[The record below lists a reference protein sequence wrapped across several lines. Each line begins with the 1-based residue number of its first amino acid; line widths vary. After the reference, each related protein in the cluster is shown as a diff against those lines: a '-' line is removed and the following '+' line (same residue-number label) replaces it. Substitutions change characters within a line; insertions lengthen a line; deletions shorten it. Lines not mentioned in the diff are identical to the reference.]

1 MKIVFAVFSLCICVC
16 LMLFSS
22 AAALAAQE
30 ALELWWRA
38 VLPVLFPFFVCS
50 VLIEKS
56 GLMEALANKLR
67 RISEKMRIHPYAL
80 PVFLLSGLC
89 GYPAAG
95 RLCGGL
101 SRSGGLDAAHAER
114 FAILANLCSPMF
126 LLGTLSLG
134 MLKDRS
140 LFFPLAIGHYGGA
153 LLTALIVCFL
163 APLPAHRSYPR
174 IGAAVSEPSS
184 LPGAIWEGV
193 QGMLRIG
200 GSIVFFYVLIFLIKE
215 TGLLRYLAVPF
226 NLLFGL
232 LGAENTGEGFLCG
245 LFEMTSGCKLL
256 SSGTF
261 PLQWQAALC
270 CFLISFSGL
279 CIYVQTLSFMPFRH
293 PKQYLGVKALHALFA
308 SSITYFTYP
317 MFPSGAVE
325 TLATG
330 ASSYLNNAISGFSVI
345 AAAALG
351 IGFTC
356 LLSIW
361 LYHKNGNRVRD
372 GKLLSAQTFFCNRK

>member
-1 MKIVFAVFSLCICVC
+1 MKTVFAVFSFCICIC

-22 AAALAAQE
+22 GATFAAQE
-30 ALELWWRA
+30 ALDLWWHA
-38 VLPVLFPFFVCS
+38 VLPVIFPFFVCS

-56 GLMEALANKLR
+56 GFIELLAKKLG
-67 RISEKMRIHPYAL
+67 RISQKVGIHPYTL
-80 PVFLLSGLC
+80 PVFFLSGLC

-101 SRSGGLDAAHAER
+101 LRNGSLDAAHAER
-114 FAILANLCSPMF
+114 FTVLANLCSPMF
-126 LLGTLSLG
+126 LIGTLSTG
-134 MLKDRS
+134 MLKNQT

-153 LLTALIVCFL
+153 LLMALIVHFF
-163 APLPAHRSYPR
+163 APLPTRQPR
-174 IGAAVSEPSS
+174 PHTNTAISEPLS

-200 GSIVFFYVLIFLIKE
+200 GSIVFFYVLTFLIKE

-226 NLLFGL
+226 NLLFGF
-232 LGAENTGEGFLCG
+232 LGAENMGEGFLCG

-256 SSGTF
+256 SSGAF

-279 CIYVQTLSFMPFRH
+279 CIFVQTLSFMPFRH

-317 MFPSGAVE
+317 MFPSDAVE

-330 ASSYLNNAISGFSVI
+330 TSSYLNNAISGLSVLI
-345 AAAALG
+345 SAVLG
-351 IGFTC
+351 LLFTVI
-356 LLSIW
+356 LSGW
-361 LYHKNGNRVRD
+361 LR
-372 GKLLSAQTFFCNRK
+372 RKTVPDMSDHS